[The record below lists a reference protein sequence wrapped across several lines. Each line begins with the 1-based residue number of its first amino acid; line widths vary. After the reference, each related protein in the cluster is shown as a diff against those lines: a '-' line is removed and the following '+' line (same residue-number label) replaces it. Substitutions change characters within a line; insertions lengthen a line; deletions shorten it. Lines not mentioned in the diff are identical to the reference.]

1 MPLHIALVLSFALHL
16 AAYALA
22 DWAGLLAPSPPAS
35 RMLLE
40 ATLILPEIAAV
51 PPPELQPDEALPA
64 PTTEPALS
72 VPPPPAEA
80 LPSPPSASAPT
91 AAIQAPPPAE
101 TKPATKPAP
110 PEFYPHEA
118 VRRGLEGEVLVA
130 VTLDGRGRVTAAR
143 LERGSGHA
151 ILDEA
156 AVRAALSL
164 KFMPGGTRSSTRRFC
179 AVPSGKVM
187 TMS

>member
-1 MPLHIALVLSFALHL
+1 MPLHIALVLSVALHL
-16 AAYALA
+16 TAYMLA
-22 DWAGLLAPSPPAS
+22 DWAGLLTPPLPPA
-35 RMLLE
+35 RLTLE

-51 PPPELQPDEALPA
+51 SPPELQLDEALPV

-80 LPSPPSASAPT
+80 LPPPPSAPAPT

-164 KFMPGGTRSSTRRFC
+164 KSMPGGTREATLPVSFRL
-179 AVPSGKVM
+179 K
-187 TMS
+187 

>member
-16 AAYALA
+16 AAYTLA
-22 DWAGLLAPSPPAS
+22 ERAGLFAPQSPTP

-40 ATLILPEIAAV
+40 ATLILPEIAAE
-51 PPPELQPDEALPA
+51 PPPETRPDEAP
-64 PTTEPALS
+64 PEPPVTEPPPTES
-72 VPPPPAEA
+72 SPPPAAPVAA
-80 LPSPPSASAPT
+80 LSPP
-91 AAIQAPPPAE
+91 QAE
-101 TKPATKPAP
+101 LKPATKSAL

-118 VRRGLEGEVLVA
+118 VRRGLEGEALVA

-151 ILDEA
+151 ILDQA

-164 KFMPGGTRSSTRRFC
+164 KSVPGG
-179 AVPSGKVM
+179 SGE
-187 TMS
+187 TMLPVSFRLK